1 MNIIRKRKKIIY
13 VENVDY
19 FDHNEGD
26 YDIEEEYLEK
36 VNKEQLL
43 SCINRLSDDE
53 KNFYSSTLCQ

>member
-36 VNKEQLL
+36 
-43 SCINRLSDDE
+43 
-53 KNFYSSTLCQ
+53 